1 MFDELLSE
9 LENRIIEE
17 KNKKYKDYEDNII
30 NGKIIYKNSYKIVF
44 VGSSGIGAKTSLIQ
58 KILNNTFNNNSNAT
72 TGANYATKA
81 ILTKEGIT
89 IMLDIW
95 DTAGQEKYRTLIKF
109 FYKDAD
115 CIVLGYD
122 ITS

>member
-1 MFDELLSE
+1 MQQ
-9 LENRIIEE
+9 LEQII
-17 KNKKYKDYEDNII
+17 
-30 NGKIIYKNSYKIVF
+30 
-44 VGSSGIGAKTSLIQ
+44 
-58 KILNNTFNNNSNAT
+58 
-72 TGANYATKA
+72 ATKA

>member
-1 MFDELLSE
+1 VFDELLSE

-30 NGKIIYKNSYKIVF
+30 NGKIIYKNSYKVVF

-58 KILNNTFNNNSNAT
+58 KILNNTFNNNPNAT

-81 ILTKEGIT
+81 VLTKEGIT